1 MDKLYTL
8 SPKALWSQF
17 RQQHFAFWMLCFF
30 LMLQYFDPVKIYQH
44 LDVLPWDKI
53 TLGLTVLSWPTD
65 PHRRW
70 VRDSTNIWMTL
81 FLAVI
86 VVSSALATYPAISW
100 SHWFDFLDWYVIYFL
115 VINMVTTPERY
126 FIFIGIFLL
135 ANFKLSFFGARTWAG
150 RGFGF
155 TNWGLAG
162 PPGFFGN
169 SSDFSTEMLMFAP
182 IAFELAQFVK
192 PYARRVF
199 YWFLM
204 LGALTAGMS
213 VLGAS
218 SRGSQVA
225 LAFQGGWIA
234 VQRKLR
240 VSVVIGMV
248 LLAGIGYA
256 LLPAAEKAR
265 FADVGKDN
273 TSVQRLAY
281 WKAGVKMI
289 ESHPI
294 LGVGYYNFAPVF
306 AAHDRANL
314 WHGKAQLPHNIFIQ
328 VGTDS
333 GLIGLGIFL
342 ALIYRNLKVA
352 KDIRRACSN
361 NKDSPAFALGMAR
374 ALTVTTWGFVIAG
387 QFNTV
392 AYYPFLWINLALTVS
407 LANIVKRSA
416 EQPTPVVSARQ
427 LRSRTASPVGARWLT
442 SNGLPAPRSADDAH
456 A

>member
-1 MDKLYTL
+1 MEKLYTL
-8 SPKALWSQF
+8 SLRALWSQF
-17 RQQHFAFWMLCFF
+17 RREHFAFWMLCAY
-30 LMLQYFDPVKIYQH
+30 LALQYFDPANIYTH

-53 TLGLTVLSWPTD
+53 VLGLTVLAWPLD

-70 VRDSTNIWMTL
+70 VRDATNVWMTL
-81 FLAVI
+81 FLVVI
-86 VVSSALATYPAISW
+86 IVASALATYPAISW
-100 SHWFDFLDWYVIYFL
+100 SHWFDFVDWYVIYFL
-115 VINMVTTPERY
+115 IINMITTAERY

-135 ANFKLSFFGARTWAG
+135 ANFKLSFYGARTWTA

-155 TNWGLAG
+155 TSWGLAG

-192 PYARRVF
+192 PYARRLT
-199 YWFLM
+199 YWFVM
-204 LGALTAGMS
+204 LGAVTGAMS

-225 LAFQGGWIA
+225 MAFQAGWMA
-234 VQRKLR
+234 LQRKLR
-240 VSVVIGMV
+240 VSVLIGVV

-265 FADVGKDN
+265 FANIGKDN

-281 WKAGVKMI
+281 WKAGLQMI
-289 ESHPI
+289 ESHPV

-306 AAHDRANL
+306 AAHDRAHL

-328 VGTDS
+328 VGTDE
-333 GLIGLGIFL
+333 GLIGVGIFL
-342 ALIYRNLKVA
+342 MLIYRNLKVA
-352 KDIRRACSN
+352 RDIRRACA
-361 NKDSPAFALGMAR
+361 KDKDAPAFAACMAR
-374 ALTVTTWGFVIAG
+374 GLTVTAWGFVIAG

-392 AYYPFLWINLALTVS
+392 AYYPFLWMNLALTVS
-407 LANIVKRSA
+407 LANIVRRSA
-416 EQPTPVVSARQ
+416 EARATVVPAQLARVPAGTQ
-427 LRSRTASPVGARWLT
+427 LGTTWST
-442 SNGLPAPRSADDAH
+442 SNGLPASRIAHDADA
-456 A
+456 